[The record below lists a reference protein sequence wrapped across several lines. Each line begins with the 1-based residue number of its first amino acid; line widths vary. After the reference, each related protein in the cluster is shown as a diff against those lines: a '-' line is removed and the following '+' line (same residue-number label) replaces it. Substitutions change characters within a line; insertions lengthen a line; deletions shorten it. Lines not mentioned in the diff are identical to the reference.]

1 MKNSNQPFEVAE
13 ETQFHLNAT
22 LLAKSDDD
30 REKSEDEDEDDTD
43 DESGDW
49 GDVDPAGG
57 PAPSAPGSAV

>member
-1 MKNSNQPFEVAE
+1 MKTQNNQEAE
-13 ETQFHLNAT
+13 ENTVNNWPLNAADKDQEDKD
-22 LLAKSDDD
+22 L
-30 REKSEDEDEDDTD
+30 EKEEDD